1 MLSKKSQYFH
11 VFLLLSFSGN
21 PVFTRSKFLLMAYG
35 IFIFLKYF
43 LVNQKKVKFLNNDV
57 LKFIFSIIFIF
68 VLQYFTLGFLSVLAS
83 LNYLFKILIGAF
95 IIYIV
100 GTNFRKLY
108 FEIMV
113 FLSVVSLF
121 FFILNS
127 IGLEIP
133 SIYNAGRN
141 RSIILYNQL
150 ITADGVLLKRNS
162 GMFWEP
168 GVFSGYLIITFLLY
182 INDLRLFFIL
192 NKRKVLILL
201 LALVTTFSTT
211 GYLLIFLIV
220 LYYLISKSK
229 HKIVSYLFIPLIFGS
244 SYFIYTEVEFLQS
257 KIEEQFEVSQDRDIK
272 NEFYS
277 DRGSAFLFDLYYI
290 EKHPIIGNG
299 MHSKTRYSDHQFLLK
314 DEDTQLFGH
323 GNGFSNFL
331 ASMGIP
337 LFLFYFFLYY
347 KRNPF
352 SSMDKM
358 FSILIITGL
367 LQSEQ
372 YLNFPL
378 FLILPFVHYNYN
390 NISK

>member
-1 MLSKKSQYFH
+1 
-11 VFLLLSFSGN
+11 
-21 PVFTRSKFLLMAYG
+21 MAYG